1 MDPASPSQRVDS
13 NDLLV
18 STTQCV
24 ETELR
29 QLMRGVTGLY
39 DRELRRAGLRN
50 SQCAVLSTLLE
61 TGPVHR
67 TNLASALKLS
77 LSTLSRNLRPLELAG
92 WVHEQAVGDD
102 RRKRLVSATKAG
114 RRKWQESHEH
124 WVAAQNTLTQTLGR
138 RRVAALRGVI
148 EDSLVV
154 LGAATHA

>member
-1 MDPASPSQRVDS
+1 MDPASPLQRLDT

-18 STTQCV
+18 STSRCV

-50 SQCAVLSTLLE
+50 SQFALLSALLE
-61 TGPVHR
+61 TGPVCP

-77 LSTLSRNLRPLELAG
+77 VSTLCRNLQPLKLAG
-92 WVHEQAVGDD
+92 WVEQAVDGD
-102 RRKRLVSATKAG
+102 RRKRLVSVTEAG

-124 WVAAQNTLTQTLGR
+124 WVAAQNTLTQMLGR
-138 RRVAALRGVI
+138 RRIAALRGRM

-154 LGAATHA
+154 LEAAAHA